1 MKMFI
6 VEKNTLVFVKNTEK
20 PTQPLMPHY
29 CAHENAFEIEAL
41 VDDPLKTSK
50 PYYTF
55 RAGKWLVTIPE
66 YNVTVL

>member
-20 PTQPLMPHY
+20 PAQPLMPHY
-29 CAHENAFEIEAL
+29 CAHENTFELEAL
-41 VDDPLKTSK
+41 VSDPLKTSK

-55 RAGKWLVTIPE
+55 KAGKWLVTIPV
-66 YNVTVL
+66 YNVTVM